1 MIRRDEKKMKGEND
15 EREKKRVE
23 KKMEEE
29 SQLAETERGT
39 IGRINS
45 RKF

>member
-23 KKMEEE
+23 KKREEE
-29 SQLAETERGT
+29 SQLAERGT